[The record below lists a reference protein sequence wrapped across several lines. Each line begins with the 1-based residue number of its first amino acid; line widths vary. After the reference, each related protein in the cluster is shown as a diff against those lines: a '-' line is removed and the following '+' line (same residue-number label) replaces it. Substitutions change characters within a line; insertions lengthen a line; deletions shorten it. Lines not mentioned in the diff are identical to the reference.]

1 MRPKG
6 DLRKDFMV
14 KRDLFNLFNRMIID
28 GFNPVLVF
36 EDKATVV
43 EMWQELGLKCL
54 KIAGA

>member
-1 MRPKG
+1 MRPKD

-14 KRDLFNLFNRMIID
+14 KRDFFNRMIID

-54 KIAGA
+54 MITGA